1 MEDFSNKPTDEE
13 LVAFSEAQKKWYP
26 VIIETY
32 NTKLLDLM
40 ANPFKKSVITIFIF
54 FIIFTVCG
62 GIYLFIQGI
71 YPGMKMKASDKRLVS
86 IFVIVGIVSLIVIY
100 GFSVVSQYKTN
111 EEMEMIIVQ
120 SSLDATK
127 YDYENDPVIK
137 SKLYRQ
143 SMSGRSS
150 SSSSSSSSSA
160 LGALIGAGIGS
171 RLSRSKR

>member
-1 MEDFSNKPTDEE
+1 
-13 LVAFSEAQKKWYP
+13 
-26 VIIETY
+26 
-32 NTKLLDLM
+32 
-40 ANPFKKSVITIFIF
+40 
-54 FIIFTVCG
+54 
-62 GIYLFIQGI
+62 
-71 YPGMKMKASDKRLVS
+71 MKASDKRLVS